1 RFYNNATAQ
10 FRRLTSRAWSE
21 VCSFLQESY
30 TGVSSIRVFGLT
42 EAYREKICTIVD
54 RNIECLQL
62 ESIAN
67 RWIQVRL
74 NLLTDAAVFCFVV
87 ASVVLFYQGYISLGI
102 MALIISSGVNFSGNL
117 GGVARTYRELE
128 MQVVCVERIKEY
140 VDNVHEAP
148 WTVAHSRPPRNWPH
162 AGMVEFKDLCLRYRE
177 NDDLVLKNVTF
188 DVKPGE
194 KVGIVGRTGAG
205 KSSLTLALFRIVEPS
220 SGAILIDGMDTS
232 TIGLHD
238 LRRAMTIIPQ
248 DPVLFCGS
256 LRSNLDPFDE
266 YGEHEIWAALER
278 SRLSSFV
285 ALLEGQLSF
294 AVAEGGSN
302 LSVGQRQLV
311 CLTRSVL
318 RKSAKI
324 LVLDEATAS
333 IDPETDRLVQ
343 ASIREAFAD
352 STVLTIAHRIDTILD
367 YNRVLVMDE

>member
-1 RFYNNATAQ
+1 
-10 FRRLTSRAWSE
+10 
-21 VCSFLQESY
+21 
-30 TGVSSIRVFGLT
+30 
-42 EAYREKICTIVD
+42 
-54 RNIECLQL
+54 
-62 ESIAN
+62 
-67 RWIQVRL
+67 
-74 NLLTDAAVFCFVV
+74 
-87 ASVVLFYQGYISLGI
+87 

-367 YNRVLVMDE
+367 YNRVLVMDEAPTPGGDIL